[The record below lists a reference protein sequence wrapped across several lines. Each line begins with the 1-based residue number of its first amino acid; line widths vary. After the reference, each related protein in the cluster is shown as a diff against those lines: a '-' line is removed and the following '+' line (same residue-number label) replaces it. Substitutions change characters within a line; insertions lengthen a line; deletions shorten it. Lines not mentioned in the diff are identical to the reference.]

1 MEEIVQRIQQIIHEK
16 HLSPAEFADELQIGR
31 PLLSHVLSG
40 RNNPSLQL
48 VMKILDHYPEYT
60 ADWLVLGK
68 DILINEKQ
76 EVRVPKAPELF
87 EDNNEKTI
95 AGKQNLPPDSKP
107 LKNTEIGQP
116 EQVIMFYP
124 DSTFECYKLRK

>member
-1 MEEIVQRIQQIIHEK
+1 MEDIVQRIQQIIHEK

-48 VMKILDHYPEYT
+48 VIKILDHYPEYT

-68 DILINEKQ
+68 DTLTTEKHV
-76 EVRVPKAPELF
+76 VRETIAPELF
-87 EDNNEKTI
+87 DENNKKTI
-95 AGKQNLPPDSKP
+95 ASQQNFSPDRKPSK
-107 LKNTEIGQP
+107 NIETGQP